1 MTDVRDFPPASE
13 PAHVVAGPVAG
24 SVAGSVAGP
33 VSGSQRVI
41 YVAVAGNLA
50 IAIAIAKFGAATL
63 TGSSAMLAEGFHSHV
78 DTGSELLLLHG
89 MRRSRLPAD
98 EGHPFGYGK
107 ATYFWALIV
116 ALSVFSV
123 GGGISVC
130 EGIVSMQSASALGDP
145 TLNNVVLPVSAVFEG
160 FSWRV
165 SRRELER
172 CRRPGESRCQ
182 AAQRSMDVPVYTVFI
197 EDSAALIGIAF
208 AACGVWLSH
217 HFRNPLFDPAASVA
231 IGLVLI
237 GAPGLLVRKSAGLLV
252 GGSLDAGQIAQLRGI
267 IAADPAVESVHHL
280 LTMQLG
286 PDKVLLTAAVRFERR
301 LDLDALEQ
309 AIARLERAIKLH
321 HPSIQQ
327 LFLESGALKGS
338 STSHRQAQTVDA
350 PEAPRG
356 SSAPPSP
363 S

>member
-1 MTDVRDFPPASE
+1 MA
-13 PAHVVAGPVAG
+13 VAVAAAGAGAVAG
-24 SVAGSVAGP
+24 SVPGP

-41 YVAVAGNLA
+41 YVAIAGNL
-50 IAIAIAKFGAATL
+50 AIAIAKFGAAAL
-63 TGSSAMLAEGFHSHV
+63 TGSSAMLAEGFHSLV
-78 DTGSELLLLHG
+78 DTGNELLLLHG

-123 GGGISVC
+123 GGGIAVY
-130 EGIVSMQSASALGDP
+130 EGIVSMQSPSALGDP
-145 TLNNVVLPVSAVFEG
+145 TWNYVVLAVSVVFEG

-165 SRRELER
+165 SQRELER
-172 CRRPGESRCQ
+172 CRRPGESLWQ
-182 AAQRSMDVPVYTVFI
+182 AAQRSMNVPVYTVFI
-197 EDSAALIGIAF
+197 EDSAALIGIAL

-217 HFRNPLFDPAASVA
+217 HVDNPLFDPAASIA

-237 GAPGLLVRKSAGLLV
+237 GAAALLVRKSARLLV
-252 GGSLDAGQIAQLRGI
+252 GESLDAGQIAQLRQI

-286 PDKVLLTAAVRFERR
+286 PEKVLLTAAVRFHRR
-301 LDLDALEQ
+301 LDLDAVEQ
-309 AIARLERAIKLH
+309 AIARLEQAIKLH
-321 HPSIQQ
+321 YPSIQQ
-327 LFLESGALKGS
+327 LFLESGALKGL
-338 STSHRQAQTVDA
+338 STSHRQVLAVDA
-350 PEAPRG
+350 PSAPG
-356 SSAPPSP
+356 TTPAPPSP